1 MSTQEKSSRTWDDVL
16 FENRNKAYG
25 AYQLRVTY
33 HQRVAR
39 SFLYTLL
46 AIVGFFLVPVLLNKL
61 FFSTNVPM
69 KPKMDEHLVFSNYIL
84 PQVETPVIQQP
95 VTGSITPQVKIPD
108 EHIFQPVVDPPVPV
122 VDPIIPGDPAGT
134 PTVPLVPTG
143 PFAGTGGVDPAITAP
158 PLIAETFSIAAVD
171 VKPDF
176 PGGLF
181 KFYEFI
187 KDHLRFTPG
196 AREAGLNGRYYVT
209 FVVNES
215 GAISNI
221 EMMKMIG
228 YGQDEEVAR
237 VLAKSPSWKPG
248 LYQSKPVRTQMV
260 LPINFN
266 LVQ

>member
-95 VTGSITPQVKIPD
+95 VTGSITPPVKIPD

-143 PFAGTGGVDPAITAP
+143 PFAGTGGVDPA
-158 PLIAETFSIAAVD
+158 
-171 VKPDF
+171 
-176 PGGLF
+176 
-181 KFYEFI
+181 
-187 KDHLRFTPG
+187 
-196 AREAGLNGRYYVT
+196 
-209 FVVNES
+209 
-215 GAISNI
+215 
-221 EMMKMIG
+221 
-228 YGQDEEVAR
+228 
-237 VLAKSPSWKPG
+237 
-248 LYQSKPVRTQMV
+248 
-260 LPINFN
+260 
-266 LVQ
+266 LVCCQ